1 MDALQVNDYLKRSGD
16 KKLPDGNLEE
26 NEHGFCIW
34 RINEDKLYLLSVYG
48 DGVYWNNWATEKAM
62 KSNVNKILFATR
74 RSYKA
79 FAKKHN
85 FDLAGYVL
93 ERTV

>member
-34 RINEDKLYLLSVYG
+34 RISKKELTLVAVYG
-48 DGVYWNNWATEKAM
+48 DGTYWNNWATEKAM
-62 KSNVNKILFATR
+62 KEGLKDIYCATR
-74 RSYKA
+74 RSPKA
-79 FAKKHN
+79 YVRKHG
-85 FDLAGYVL
+85 FEIVGYVL
-93 ERTV
+93 KRSI